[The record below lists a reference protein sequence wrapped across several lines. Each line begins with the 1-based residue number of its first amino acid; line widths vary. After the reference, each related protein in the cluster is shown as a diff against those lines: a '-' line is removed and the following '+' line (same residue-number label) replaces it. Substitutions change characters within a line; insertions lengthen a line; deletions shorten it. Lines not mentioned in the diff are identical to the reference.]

1 MLKDRTEHWVIKAT
15 SHIAAE
21 TERGQRR
28 NCPNSI
34 SLCPLRGAA
43 SPVPPVLSRAVPGAG
58 LHSQNS
64 LEGGRDGV
72 LTGVEAVRV
81 LILRNTAWRRC
92 RRCAR
97 ELAASGVFFQ

>member
-1 MLKDRTEHWVIKAT
+1 MGDHSQFWQNGAG
-15 SHIAAE
+15 
-21 TERGQRR
+21 TEREL
-28 NCPNSI
+28 PV
-34 SLCPLRGAA
+34 LHLLHPLGGAA
-43 SPVPPVLSRAVPGAG
+43 PVQHQSTPAAACPEQSSAQAG

>member
-1 MLKDRTEHWVIKAT
+1 MWVITASSGRTEQAQ
-15 SHIAAE
+15 
-21 TERGQRR
+21 RG
-28 NCPNSI
+28 NCPHCI
-34 SLCPLRGAA
+34 SCIPWEVQHQSTPAAACPEQSSAQ
-43 SPVPPVLSRAVPGAG
+43 AG